1 LSIKT
6 YQKYQGM
13 TKRGKELKMT
23 LSPNYNIVCG
33 TVDNKNAKAIYVNIS
48 AWGEPTS
55 EDEMDY
61 GRIISRLNKCV
72 RQSTFNHLKSNH
84 PNTFYPERTI
94 VDLDMRE
101 SGVKFGKRSFMNC
114 EMTIFQKHLNDNG
127 SINEGPTPE
136 KLENIVKEAISCLD
150 SFDHFSFNQKKN

>member
-1 LSIKT
+1 
-6 YQKYQGM
+6 M
-13 TKRGKELKMT
+13 TKRGKEIKMD

-55 EDEMDY
+55 EEEKDY
-61 GRIISRLNKCV
+61 GRVISRLSKCV
-72 RQSTFNHLKSNH
+72 RQSTYNHLTEKHST
-84 PNTFYPERTI
+84 TFYPDRTI

-101 SGVKFGKRSFMNC
+101 SGVRFGKRSFMNC

-127 SINEGPTPE
+127 SINDGPTPE
-136 KLENIVKEAISCLD
+136 LLEDIVMEAVTCLNN
-150 SFDHFSFNQKKN
+150 FDHFSFNKKKN